1 MPSKCW
7 PKNNELKG
15 IFDSNC
21 LLWIFFVLWYSVYIF
36 WLLFLCFLSV
46 CVCLLF
52 LFVYF
57 FFACLFDFFFYK
69 KRKGSLRGSWCWGGG
84 EGSEKSW
91 GRGKHVWTIVY
102 GKSLFNKTD
111 TPTKISVATLSVMTI
126 VMWGWGSSLSI
137 KKHCSI
143 HGEFTHKRIDH

>member
-1 MPSKCW
+1 MAKKQW
-7 PKNNELKG
+7 TQR
-15 IFDSNC
+15 
-21 LLWIFFVLWYSVYIF
+21 YF
-36 WLLFLCFLSV
+36 WLKLFTLNIFCLMIFCLYILASV
-46 CVCLLF
+46 FMFFECMCMFIVFICLF
-52 LFVYF
+52 LF
-57 FFACLFDFFFYK
+57 CLLVWFFFYK

>member
-1 MPSKCW
+1 MTKKQW
-7 PKNNELKG
+7 TQR
-15 IFDSNC
+15 
-21 LLWIFFVLWYSVYIF
+21 YF
-36 WLLFLCFLSV
+36 WLKLFTLNIFYLMLFCLYILASV
-46 CVCLLF
+46 FMFFECMCMFIVFICLF
-52 LFVYF
+52 LF
-57 FFACLFDFFFYK
+57 CLLVWFFFYK

-91 GRGKHVWTIVY
+91 GRGKHDWTIVY
-102 GKSLFNKTD
+102 GKSLLNKTD
-111 TPTKISVATLSVMTI
+111 TPTKIPVATLSVMTI